1 MLVWI
6 TTGMFVFA
14 RLAGLF
20 MTMPVIS
27 TQGVPR
33 HVSVLGAMA
42 LTLVLV
48 PVVPATPGAP
58 TLALLVLGMTGDVVL
73 GLLLGLIVN
82 AVFISFT
89 IASEVMSMQMGF
101 AMATLFDPVLKSM
114 DGPIGVLGNWLAGV
128 VFLGMGLHLTCIGIL
143 ADSFAVLPPGR
154 VPGIFGGIDLL
165 LEAMTTTIV
174 LGMQLAGPVLALVWL
189 VQVFVMV
196 LTKIAPRMN
205 IYFSVGM
212 MLTNGA
218 GLMLLALSYHIRKED
233 LGTILRIARM
243 PRPHDLNDVSTAA
256 ITSAFLLSEL
266 KTAFIIA
273 VKVYLPFLML
283 DIVVAS
289 ILLGMGMMVLPP
301 VVISLPFKLLM
312 FVLMD
317 GWALLVT
324 SMVESIR

>member
-14 RLAGLF
+14 RLAGLLL
-20 MTMPVIS
+20 TLPVVS
-27 TQGVPR
+27 THGIPR
-33 HVSVLGAMA
+33 HVNILGAMA

-48 PVVPATPGAP
+48 PVVPASAGAP
-58 TLALLVLGMTGDVVL
+58 TLALLALGMIGDVAL

-89 IASEVMSMQMGF
+89 IASEVMAMQMGF

-114 DGPIGVLGNWLAGV
+114 DGPIGVLGNWLAGM

-143 ADSFAVLPPGR
+143 AESFALLPPGH

-165 LEAMTTTIV
+165 LEAMATTIM
-174 LGMQLAGPVLALVWL
+174 LGMQLSGPVLALVWL

-212 MLTNGA
+212 MLINGA
-218 GLMLLALSYHIRKED
+218 GLMLLGLSY
-233 LGTILRIARM
+233 
-243 PRPHDLNDVSTAA
+243 P
-256 ITSAFLLSEL
+256 FLLTSHG
-266 KTAFIIA
+266 KAMQDATN
-273 VKVYLPFLML
+273 LMTQAL
-283 DIVVAS
+283 QA
-289 ILLGMGMMVLPP
+289 IL
-301 VVISLPFKLLM
+301 
-312 FVLMD
+312 
-317 GWALLVT
+317 
-324 SMVESIR
+324 